1 MRTKLLGALVG
12 FAFGVNVAFNTFN
25 MLVSRNPQ
33 VANAEKAGYLLICLS
48 VVFVLAFVGFQH
60 GKDAHNLDGS
70 HYSCGKMCILD
81 S

>member
-60 GKDAHNLDGS
+60 GEDAHE
-70 HYSCGKMCILD
+70 I
-81 S
+81 